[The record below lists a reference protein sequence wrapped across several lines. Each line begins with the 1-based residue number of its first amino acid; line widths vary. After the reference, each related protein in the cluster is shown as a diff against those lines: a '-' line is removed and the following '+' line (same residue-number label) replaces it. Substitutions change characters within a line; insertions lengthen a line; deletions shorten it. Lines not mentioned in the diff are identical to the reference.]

1 MSSIKR
7 QRNEEESA
15 YEESAMIADRKEAEA
30 RLDREILAA
39 KAEAKAA
46 EEEVNH
52 LKVLHLK
59 RMKLAT
65 YRAYAAELKAEAE
78 RLKKSMEPS

>member
-7 QRNEEESA
+7 QRNEKERT
-15 YEESAMIADRKEAEA
+15 YEERAMIADRKEAEA

-39 KAEAKAA
+39 KAKAKAA

-52 LKVLHLK
+52 LKVMHLK

-65 YRAYAAELKAEAE
+65 YRADAAESKAEPE
-78 RLKKSMEPS
+78 RLKKSMEAS